1 VGPGHTDLIQ
11 GLYDAHRSGV
21 PVLAIASP
29 IATEQFGIFQLPA
42 ANRSASASA

>member
-11 GLYDAHRSGV
+11 GLYDAHRTGV

-29 IATEQFGIFQLPA
+29 IATEQLGTFQLPA